1 MDYIKLVENINQEL
15 YELMPENA
23 PEIISFIEENPP
35 LEIRSC
41 GYAHNISFFG
51 LLIWCSEND
60 ERPYENE
67 NDPELCDHIP
77 LERWI
82 WKEMMKILSLM
93 NQFNEVIKRRKHVR

>member
-1 MDYIKLVENINQEL
+1 MDYIKLIENINQEL
-15 YELMPENA
+15 YELIPDENK
-23 PEIISFIEENPP
+23 ELISFIEENPP
-35 LEIRSC
+35 LDLRSC
-41 GYAHNISFFG
+41 GYVHNISFFG

-60 ERPYENE
+60 ERPDVEATEDYM
-67 NDPELCDHIP
+67 P